1 MGLALPSK
9 HKKGQPTQYVA
20 FIVLCK
26 GIPFYGYHVGYVTYL
41 KVYIV
46 HPRHKTRLSEV
57 LRSGAVFG
65 TPFDVFEAHV
75 PFLLQFMLDAN
86 LFGCGWVEV
95 GKCLFRED
103 VPGTRTRVRPPF
115 STPEHFAETFFAQIM
130 YPPLRTSTT
139 RHRAP
144 ARTFFAP
151 IARGRYRQVVFTRRL
166 KTADRPK
173 RPTCAWN
180 SICPS
185 RRF

>member
-1 MGLALPSK
+1 MSFRLANASTHRNNADADAFLENLAVSDYIRRFGAALNRAMGLALPSK

-26 GIPFYGYHVGYVTYL
+26 GIPFYGYHVGYVPYL
-41 KVYIV
+41 KIYIV

-57 LRSGAVFG
+57 LRSGAVLG

-103 VPGTRTRVRPPF
+103 VPGAL
-115 STPEHFAETFFAQIM
+115 SCC
-130 YPPLRTSTT
+130 TS
-139 RHRAP
+139 
-144 ARTFFAP
+144 
-151 IARGRYRQVVFTRRL
+151 
-166 KTADRPK
+166 
-173 RPTCAWN
+173 
-180 SICPS
+180 
-185 RRF
+185 